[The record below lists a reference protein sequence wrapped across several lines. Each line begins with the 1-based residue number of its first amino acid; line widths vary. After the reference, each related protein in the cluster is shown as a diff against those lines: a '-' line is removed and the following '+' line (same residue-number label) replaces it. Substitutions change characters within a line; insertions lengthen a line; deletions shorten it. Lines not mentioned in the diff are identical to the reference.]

1 MKKEL
6 TEFEKISGYL
16 YVLEKQ
22 QEVVTDLLTAAGEN
36 QGTVAD
42 IIMRFESAISLT
54 INELRQ
60 QLAELDHIEEQK
72 AHMSQV
78 LEELKAIKSRTA
90 DSMDASATQ
99 FRELANTVPA
109 EIEQNI
115 LATIQET
122 DIAGAVRQ
130 RTDAQMET
138 IAEQVD
144 RLSKR
149 SDDFVKKIEKK
160 EENVTLGYNWLERYF
175 FGVIVCSILAIV
187 VTTGVSAKFFFSQ
200 EIEKNRNAI
209 SATYQKVSQLEEQ
222 LKSCKVKK

>member
-16 YVLEKQ
+16 YVLEQQ
-22 QEVVTDLLTAAGEN
+22 QEVVTGLLTAAGEN

-54 INELRQ
+54 IGELRQ

-72 AHMSQV
+72 AHMNQV

-90 DSMDASATQ
+90 NSMEASATQ

-115 LATIQET
+115 LATIQKT

-175 FGVIVCSILAIV
+175 FWIISCSILAIV
-187 VTTGVSAKFFFSQ
+187 VTTGISAKFFFSQ
-200 EIEKNRNAI
+200 EIEKNRNTTA
-209 SATYQKVSQLEEQ
+209 ATYQKVSQLAEQ